1 MGRPIEATGQDVPE
15 LKRDLREFAD
25 QTNVR
30 LLAGAFLLLFGV
42 GVLLIF
48 LIYGAGAAV
57 AAFLCLLIGL
67 IPIGLILVWLLG
79 MDWIVKR
86 ARPK

>member
-1 MGRPIEATGQDVPE
+1 
-15 LKRDLREFAD
+15 LKRDLREFAR
-25 QTNVR
+25 QTNVGV
-30 LLAGAFLLLFGV
+30 LTGAFMLLFGV

-57 AAFLCLLIGL
+57 AAFLCLLVGL
-67 IPIGLILVWLLG
+67 IPIGLILAWLFG
-79 MDWIVKR
+79 MDWIVRR

>member
-1 MGRPIEATGQDVPE
+1 M
-15 LKRDLREFAD
+15 KRDLRDFAR
-25 QTNVR
+25 QTNAR

-42 GVLLIF
+42 GVLLIYV
-48 LIYGAGAAV
+48 IYGAGAAA

-67 IPIGLILVWLLG
+67 IPIGLILAWLFGL
-79 MDWIVKR
+79 DWIVRR

>member
-1 MGRPIEATGQDVPE
+1 MARPFATADRPE
-15 LKRDLREFAD
+15 SKLKRDLREFAR

-30 LLAGAFLLLFGV
+30 LLAGALLLLFGV
-42 GVLLIF
+42 GLVLIYI
-48 LIYGAGAAV
+48 IYGAGAAV
-57 AAFLCLLIGL
+57 AGLLCLLGAL
-67 IPIGLILVWLLG
+67 VPIGLILGSLYG

>member
-1 MGRPIEATGQDVPE
+1 MDRAIEAAGQDVHE
-15 LKRDLREFAD
+15 LKRDLREFAS
-25 QTNVR
+25 QTNVG
-30 LLAGAFLLLFGV
+30 LLAGAFILLFGV

-48 LIYGAGAAV
+48 LIYGSGAAV
-57 AAFLCLLIGL
+57 AALLCLLIGL
-67 IPIGLILVWLLG
+67 IPIGLILAWLFG

>member
-1 MGRPIEATGQDVPE
+1 
-15 LKRDLREFAD
+15 LKRDLREFAR

-30 LLAGAFLLLFGV
+30 LLAGAFFLLFGV

-48 LIYGAGAAV
+48 LIYGGGAA
-57 AAFLCLLIGL
+57 AAALACLLIGL
-67 IPIGLILVWLLG
+67 IPIGLILAWLFG
-79 MDWIVKR
+79 MDWILKR

>member
-1 MGRPIEATGQDVPE
+1 M
-15 LKRDLREFAD
+15 KRDLREFAR

-30 LLAGAFLLLFGV
+30 LLAGAFFLLFGV

-48 LIYGAGAAV
+48 LIYGVGAAV
-57 AAFLCLLIGL
+57 AALLCLLVGL
-67 IPIGLILVWLLG
+67 IPIGLILAWLLG